1 MKLGIKACV
10 YCNASYTVATDDD
23 RATFQIDHSY
33 PKSKYPFCVR
43 HFLISNQ
50 AVCIVIK

>member
-1 MKLGIKACV
+1 MKKLGIKACV

-43 HFLISNQ
+43 HF
-50 AVCIVIK
+50 